1 MTAAGDPRNPYERLF
16 LEHLGVIELILRT
29 IARRNALPRD
39 DADDFAGWARLRLIE
54 DEYRILRKFEGRS
67 SMATYLTVVLTRE
80 YSSYRNSRWGRWRPS
95 AAAQRLGPLAIR
107 LEQLMTRDGCSLRE
121 ALAILRSAGV
131 AATDDEL
138 RRMAAA
144 LPIRTNDR
152 EVPIDDV
159 EQALADATPPPALT
173 DEERERVTRALQEA
187 IEALP
192 EDDRVITR
200 MHFWDNVSVADIA
213 RILGLEQKPLYP
225 RLKSIYR
232 RLLEGLRR
240 AGITDEFARDL
251 LRGEGEGS

>member
-16 LEHLGVIELILRT
+16 LEHRGVIDLILQT

-54 DEYRILRKFEGRS
+54 DDYRILRKFEGRA

-80 YSSYRNSRWGRWRPS
+80 FSSYRNSLWGRWRPS
-95 AAAQRLGPLAIR
+95 AAAQRMGPLAIR
-107 LEQLMTRDGCSLRE
+107 LEQLVTRDGCSLRE
-121 ALAILRSAGV
+121 ALAILRSAG
-131 AATDDEL
+131 APATDDEL

-144 LPIRTNDR
+144 LPRRTNDR
-152 EVPIDDV
+152 EVPINEVEDV
-159 EQALADATPPPALT
+159 LADATPIHALT
-173 DEERERVTRALQEA
+173 GEERERVTQALREA

-213 RILGLEQKPLYP
+213 RMLGVEQKPLYP
-225 RLKSIYR
+225 RLKSIFR

-240 AGITDEFARDL
+240 AGITDEVARDL
-251 LRGEGEGS
+251 LRGDGEES